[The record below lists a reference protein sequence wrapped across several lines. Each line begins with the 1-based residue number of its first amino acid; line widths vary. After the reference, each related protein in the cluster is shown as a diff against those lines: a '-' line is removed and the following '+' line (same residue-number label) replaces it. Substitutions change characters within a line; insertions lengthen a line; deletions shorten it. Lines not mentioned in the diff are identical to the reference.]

1 MVVGTSHHRM
11 GYEEHPQYPID
22 IVVAATA
29 HPNTIHILEAL
40 AG

>member
-22 IVVAATA
+22 IVAATA